1 MPTTRPGGPFVVA
14 VDAGGTRTRVAC
26 VDLEGRRL
34 GGAEGPAG
42 AWHHDDDAV
51 AHLQETVLEA
61 LRSGG
66 LATGDA
72 RALVAGVAGVS
83 RRGGDHGDR
92 SLEWARSAYALPG
105 LACPQVVVN
114 DAVTAHRGALA
125 GEPGVVVVAGT
136 GSMVLAVTEDGTE
149 VENGQLAHYAGG
161 ARHLAVEAVQQV
173 LVGAAGPGD
182 EDLVAA
188 LLAAWGAADVA
199 GLRTTALQVDR
210 AGRHA
215 VTRRYGALAPLV
227 TAAAGTSPVA
237 DRAVRALAERTARG
251 VLLLAP
257 LVGRDPV
264 RVSTTGA
271 VASDPAFR
279 ERLGDA
285 LALPGATPAVL
296 VPPAGDAVLGAVLM
310 ALDVV
315 GPARPGVV
323 DRLREDPP

>member
-1 MPTTRPGGPFVVA
+1 MPTTRPGRPYVVA
-14 VDAGGTRTRVAC
+14 VDSGGTRTRVAC

-34 GGAEGPAG
+34 SGATGPAG

-61 LRSGG
+61 LRSGD
-66 LATGDA
+66 LAREDA

-92 SLEWARSAYALPG
+92 SLEWARSAYALPE

-136 GSMVLAVTEDGTE
+136 GSMVLAITADGDE

-161 ARHLAVEAVQQV
+161 ARHLAFEAVQQV
-173 LVGAAGPGD
+173 LVGAAGPD
-182 EDLVAA
+182 DADLVAA

-199 GLRTTALQVDR
+199 GLRTAALEVDR

-227 TAAAGTSPVA
+227 TAAASTSPLA

-257 LVGRDPV
+257 LVGRGPV

-279 ERLGDA
+279 ARLREV
-285 LALPGATPAVL
+285 LVVPGAAPTLL
-296 VPPAGDAVLGAVLM
+296 VPPAGDAVLGAVIM
-310 ALDVV
+310 ALELA
-315 GPARPGVV
+315 GEARPGAL
-323 DRLREDPP
+323 DRLHDDPP